1 MRLYLEEKVLTHI
14 PNHEALVTT
23 HEQTR
28 AGFLAMAFEKNRSA
42 VPFVEEARVLKTIA
56 SSVAHPKELLRLAGI
71 RNALLSAAGTS
82 DKAMNHFTEADKEEI
97 IVSLIEKYLVPA
109 GNKFIDEL
117 VYRFLLIRG
126 DSLGGKMRNIAGRLG
141 EWKFTRTLIST
152 LSPHSVPFKCRKTSS
167 ANWISVNIGETDI
180 EHNIKGLYWETDG
193 KPRTLLYN
201 LTIPIIKK
209 NVDLS
214 LLSCP
219 PKDSNSSLR
228 NPGKYLALGELKGG
242 IDPAGADEHWKTAN
256 SALNRI
262 RTGFQNNAPF
272 TFFIGAAIA
281 ADMAKETF
289 SQLKNQTLHRAANL
303 NNDKQLVDL
312 CKWLIQI

>member
-1 MRLYLEEKVLTHI
+1 MAHI

-42 VPFVEEARVLKTIA
+42 IPFVEEARVLKTIA

-71 RNALLSAAGTS
+71 RKALLTAAGTS
-82 DKAMNHFTEADKEEI
+82 DKAMNHLTKADKEAA
-97 IVSLIEKYLVPA
+97 IVSLIDKYLAPA
-109 GNKFIDEL
+109 GDKFIDEL

-152 LSPHSVPFKCRKTSS
+152 MSLHSMPFKCRKTSS
-167 ANWISVNIGETDI
+167 KDWIPCNIEETDI
-180 EHNIKGLYWETDG
+180 EHNIKGLYWETNG
-193 KPRTLLYN
+193 NPRTLLYN

-219 PKDSNSSLR
+219 SNDSNSALG
-228 NPGKYLALGELKGG
+228 NPREYLALGELKGG

-262 RTGFQNNAPF
+262 RAGFQNNAPF

-281 ADMAKETF
+281 IDMAKEIF
-289 SQLKNQTLHRAANL
+289 SQLKNQTLHMAANL
-303 NNDKQLVDL
+303 NNDKQLVKL
-312 CKWLIQI
+312 CKWLIEI

>member
-1 MRLYLEEKVLTHI
+1 MITSI
-14 PNHEALVTT
+14 SNHEALVTT

-56 SSVAHPKELLRLAGI
+56 SSVAHPKELLRIAGI

-82 DKAMNHFTEADKEEI
+82 DKAMNHFTEADKEEA
-97 IVSLIEKYLVPA
+97 IVSMIDKYLVPA
-109 GNKFIDEL
+109 GDKFIDEL

-152 LSPHSVPFKCRKTSS
+152 LSLHSIPFQCRKISS
-167 ANWISVNIGETDI
+167 TTWIPGNMEETDI

-193 KPRTLLYN
+193 NSRTLLYN

-214 LLSCP
+214 LLSCQS
-219 PKDSNSSLR
+219 KDSILAIG
-228 NPGKYLALGELKGG
+228 NPGEYLALGELKGG

-262 RTGFQNNAPF
+262 RTGFQNSIPF
-272 TFFIGAAIA
+272 TFLLERLLPQIWLRKYFLR
-281 ADMAKETF
+281 
-289 SQLKNQTLHRAANL
+289 LKT
-303 NNDKQLVDL
+303 KL
-312 CKWLIQI
+312 CIWPLI

>member
-1 MRLYLEEKVLTHI
+1 MTHI
-14 PNHEALVTT
+14 PNYEDLVTT

-42 VPFVEEARVLKTIA
+42 VPFVEEARVLKRIA
-56 SSVAHPKELLRLAGI
+56 SSVAHPKELLRIAGI

-82 DKAMNHFTEADKEEI
+82 DKAMNHFTESDKEAA
-97 IVSLIEKYLVPA
+97 IVSLIDKYLVPA
-109 GNKFIDEL
+109 GDKFIDEL

-152 LSPHSVPFKCRKTSS
+152 LSLHSIPFQCRKTSS
-167 ANWISVNIGETDI
+167 TNWIPGNIEETDI

-214 LLSCP
+214 LLGCP
-219 PKDSNSSLR
+219 PKDSISAIG
-228 NPGKYLALGELKGG
+228 NPREYLALGELKGG

-262 RTGFQNNAPF
+262 RTRFQNSVPF

-281 ADMAKETF
+281 TDMAKEIF
-289 SQLKNQTLHRAANL
+289 SQIKNQTLHMAANL

-312 CKWLIQI
+312 CKWLIEI

>member
-1 MRLYLEEKVLTHI
+1 MTHI
-14 PNHEALVTT
+14 PNHEDLVTT

-28 AGFLAMAFEKNRSA
+28 AGFLARAFEKNRSA
-42 VPFVEEARVLKTIA
+42 VPFVEETRVLKMIA
-56 SSVAHPKELLRLAGI
+56 SSVAHPKELFRIPGV

-82 DKAMNHFTEADKEEI
+82 DKAMSHFTESDKEEA
-97 IVSLIEKYLVPA
+97 IVSLIDKYLVPA
-109 GNKFIDEL
+109 GDKFIDEL

-152 LSPHSVPFKCRKTSS
+152 LSLHSIPFQCRKTSS
-167 ANWISVNIGETDI
+167 TNWIPGNIEETDI
-180 EHNIKGLYWETDG
+180 ELNIKGLYWETDG

-214 LLSCP
+214 LLGCQS
-219 PKDSNSSLR
+219 KDSISAIG
-228 NPGKYLALGELKGG
+228 NPREYLALGELKGG

-262 RTGFQNNAPF
+262 RTGFQNGLPF

-281 ADMAKETF
+281 TDMAKEIF
-289 SQLKNQTLHRAANL
+289 SQIKNQTLHMAANL
-303 NNDKQLVDL
+303 NNDKQLVYL
-312 CKWLIQI
+312 CKWLIEI